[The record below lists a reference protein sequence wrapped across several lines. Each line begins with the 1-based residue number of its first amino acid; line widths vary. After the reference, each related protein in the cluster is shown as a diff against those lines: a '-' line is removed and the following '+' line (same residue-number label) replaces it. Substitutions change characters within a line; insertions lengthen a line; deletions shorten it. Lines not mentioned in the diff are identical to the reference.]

1 MNAMLTMNAQE
12 CENCEHEIRK
22 IFATH
27 VLANFAD
34 GRKLLLGTAGNL
46 EMESCYVDGRKK
58 YGKKQS

>member
-1 MNAMLTMNAQE
+1 MNAQE
-12 CENCEHEIRK
+12 FENCEHEIRK